1 MDKNLLF
8 DAAFN
13 DDDPTKLL
21 RITLLPLHYSCLNT
35 KIKYDSSIKQLI
47 LVSTFVSVKNN
58 NRLCVLHT

>member
-35 KIKYDSSIKQLI
+35 KIKYDSSIKHLDFGLNI
-47 LVSTFVSVKNN
+47 
-58 NRLCVLHT
+58 CVC